1 MKIKRIFQSSAI
13 NSYKQFNFYIDFQR
27 IYTLKIFNLA
37 PAFKSRIVVIMS
49 KEIVLSGM
57 RSSGKLHLGNYL
69 GAAVNFV
76 KMQHDYQCFYFIADW
91 HTLTTQHDAPALQE
105 SVKEVLSNY
114 LGVGIDP
121 EVATIYLQSD
131 IPEIA
136 ELYLYLNMFAHKG
149 ELEKTA
155 SFKEKIRAKGVTVNA
170 GLLTYPSLMAADI
183 LIHRAQYV
191 PVGKDQE
198 QHLEMTRTFANRFN
212 HVYKSDFLP
221 EPKAFNFG
229 SELVKIP
236 GLDGSGKMSKS
247 DTNENNAIFLTDTEE
262 EILKKFKKAKT
273 DAGPTEKNSEMPIE
287 VENLFMLMQHVS
299 SAKTLGQFKEA
310 YKDCSIRYGDLK
322 MQLAKDTNAFLAPI
336 RERIISIRQNEKYL
350 KEVAEFGKEKARKSA
365 QATLEGIRDV
375 MGFNYFK

>member
-1 MKIKRIFQSSAI
+1 
-13 NSYKQFNFYIDFQR
+13 
-27 IYTLKIFNLA
+27 
-37 PAFKSRIVVIMS
+37 MS

-91 HTLTTQHDAPALQE
+91 HSLTTKHDPKALQE
-105 SVKEVLSNY
+105 SVKEVLANY
-114 LGVGIDP
+114 LGAGIDP
-121 EVATIYLQSD
+121 EKATIYLQSD
-131 IPEIA
+131 VPQIA

-183 LIHRAQYV
+183 LIHRSKYV

-212 HVYKSDFLP
+212 HVYECNFFP
-221 EPKAFNFG
+221 EPQAYNFG
-229 SELVKIP
+229 TELVKIP
-236 GLDGSGKMSKS
+236 GLDGTGKMSKS
-247 DTNENNAIFLTDTEE
+247 DLNENNAIFLTDSEE

-273 DAGPTEKNSEMPIE
+273 DAGPSSMNQVKPEEI
-287 VENLFMLMQHVS
+287 ENLFTLMEHLS
-299 SAKTLGQFKEA
+299 SKETYA
-310 YKDCSIRYGDLK
+310 YFDEQYQNCSIKYGELK
-322 MQLAKDTNAFLAPI
+322 LQLAKDTNTFLAPI
-336 RERIISIRQNEKYL
+336 RERILELKSNEKYL
-350 KEVAEFGKEKARKSA
+350 KEVAELGKEKAIKSA
-365 QATLEGIRDV
+365 AETLKGVREI

>member
-1 MKIKRIFQSSAI
+1 
-13 NSYKQFNFYIDFQR
+13 
-27 IYTLKIFNLA
+27 
-37 PAFKSRIVVIMS
+37 MS

-91 HTLTTQHDAPALQE
+91 HSLTTKHNKADLQE

-114 LGVGIDP
+114 IGVGIDP
-121 EVATIYLQSD
+121 EIATIYLQSD

-155 SFKEKIRAKGVTVNA
+155 SFKEKIRAKGSTVNA

-183 LIHRAQYV
+183 LIHRAKYV

-212 HVYKSDFLP
+212 RVYDTDFLP
-221 EPKAFNFG
+221 EPNAFNYG
-229 SELVKIP
+229 SELIKIP
-236 GLDGSGKMSKS
+236 GLDGGGKMSKS
-247 DTNENNAIFLTDTEE
+247 DNNENNAIFLTDDEAT
-262 EILKKFKKAKT
+262 ILKKFKRAKT
-273 DAGPTEKNSEMPIE
+273 ADSPTEKNQEKPIE
-287 VENLFMLMQHVS
+287 IENLFSIMNHVS
-299 SAKTLGQFKEA
+299 SAEIRQQFEDSFN
-310 YKDCSIRYGDLK
+310 DCSIRYGDLK
-322 MQLAKDTNAFLAPI
+322 MQLAKDTNEFLKPI
-336 RERIISIRQNEKYL
+336 RARIIDLRANEKYL

-365 QATLEGIRDV
+365 KATLDGVREV

>member
-1 MKIKRIFQSSAI
+1 
-13 NSYKQFNFYIDFQR
+13 
-27 IYTLKIFNLA
+27 
-37 PAFKSRIVVIMS
+37 MS

-91 HTLTTQHDAPALQE
+91 HSLTTKHNKAELQE
-105 SVKEVLSNY
+105 SVKDVLANY
-114 LGVGIDP
+114 IGVGIDP
-121 EVATIYLQSD
+121 EIATIYLQSD
-131 IPEIA
+131 VPEIA

-155 SFKEKIRAKGVTVNA
+155 SFKEKIRAKGVSVNA

-183 LIHRAQYV
+183 LIHRAQFV

-212 HVYKSDFLP
+212 HVYQTDFLP
-221 EPKAFNFG
+221 EPKAYNFG

-236 GLDGSGKMSKS
+236 GLNGSGKMSKS
-247 DTNENNAIFLTDTEE
+247 DDNENNAIFLMDDEAT
-262 EILKKFKKAKT
+262 ILKKFKKAKT
-273 DAGPTEKNSEMPIE
+273 ADSPEEKNQSKPIE
-287 VENLFMLMQHVS
+287 IENLFSIMDHVS
-299 SAKTLGQFKEA
+299 TPETRAQFEDA
-310 YKDCSIRYGDLK
+310 FNDCSIRYGDLK
-322 MQLAKDTNAFLAPI
+322 MQLAKDTNEFLKPI
-336 RERIISIRQNEKYL
+336 RERILELRENEKYL
-350 KEVAEFGKEKARKSA
+350 KEVAEHGKEKARISA
-365 QATLEGIRDV
+365 KNTLDGVREI

>member
-1 MKIKRIFQSSAI
+1 
-13 NSYKQFNFYIDFQR
+13 
-27 IYTLKIFNLA
+27 
-37 PAFKSRIVVIMS
+37 MS

-57 RSSGKLHLGNYL
+57 RSSGRLHLGNYL

-76 KMQHDYQCFYFIADW
+76 RMQHDYQCFYFIADW
-91 HTLTTQHDAPALQE
+91 HTLTTQHDKAALQE
-105 SVKEVLSNY
+105 SVKDVLANY

-131 IPEIA
+131 VPEIA

-170 GLLTYPSLMAADI
+170 GLLTYPTLMAADI
-183 LIHRAQYV
+183 LIHRASYV

-212 HVYKSDFLP
+212 RVYNTNFLP
-221 EPKAFNFG
+221 EPQAFNFG

-236 GLDGSGKMSKS
+236 GLNGSGKMSKS
-247 DTNENNAIFLTDTEE
+247 DDNDNNAIFLTDDEASIT
-262 EILKKFKKAKT
+262 KKFKKAKT
-273 DAGPTEKNSEMPIE
+273 ADSPTEKNQELPIE
-287 VENLFMLMQHVS
+287 IENLFTIMKHVS
-299 SAKTLGQFKEA
+299 SPEIQTQFLDA
-310 YKDCSIRYGDLK
+310 WNDCTIRYGDLK
-322 MQLAKDTNAFLAPI
+322 MQLAKDTNEFLKPI
-336 RERIISIRQNEKYL
+336 REKIVALRADEKYL

-365 QATLEGIRDV
+365 RATIEGIREII
-375 MGFNYFK
+375 GFDYFK